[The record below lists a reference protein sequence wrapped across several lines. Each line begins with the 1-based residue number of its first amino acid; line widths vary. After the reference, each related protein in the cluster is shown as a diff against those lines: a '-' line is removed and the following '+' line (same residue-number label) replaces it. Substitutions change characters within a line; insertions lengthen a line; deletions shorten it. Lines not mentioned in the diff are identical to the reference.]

1 MSMLH
6 TTAIYAGHGGTLP
19 PHKQRFYADIRNANV
34 LDVGCGA
41 GQGARFLHQAEN
53 RLDGVTYT
61 PEERECA
68 RPFYRVIHLID
79 LNDPGT
85 MRAVDGTYDVIL
97 LGDILE
103 HLVDPGRVLLELKKR
118 LNEGGRFYISV
129 PNIANV
135 IPRLNLLVGRFEY
148 TETGIMDHTHLRFFT
163 RATILQMIR
172 EAGLSVERMEY
183 SHWNW
188 ALLPRQISS
197 RLRLGRLEG
206 SVKNG
211 LTCLFP
217 GLLATQIM
225 LVASPRQTNPH
236 GLGGRSS

>member
-1 MSMLH
+1 
-6 TTAIYAGHGGTLP
+6 
-19 PHKQRFYADIRNANV
+19 
-34 LDVGCGA
+34 
-41 GQGARFLHQAEN
+41 
-53 RLDGVTYT
+53 
-61 PEERECA
+61 
-68 RPFYRVIHLID
+68 
-79 LNDPGT
+79 
-85 MRAVDGTYDVIL
+85 
-97 LGDILE
+97 
-103 HLVDPGRVLLELKKR
+103 
-118 LNEGGRFYISV
+118 
-129 PNIANV
+129 
-135 IPRLNLLVGRFEY
+135 
-148 TETGIMDHTHLRFFT
+148 MDHTHLRFFT

-188 ALLPRQISS
+188 ALLPQQISS